1 MPKAIPWWFNS
12 LVLPL
17 ANIGLAFLAC
27 AIVLWLMGIDVGYA
41 AEIMLQGALGSGEG
55 IGYTLYYA
63 TNFIFAGLAVAL
75 AWQAGLFNIGAEGQA
90 LIGGLGVSIIC
101 LYWVPLPMILLFPVT
116 ILVSAIFG
124 GLWAFIPGWLN
135 AYRGS
140 HIVITTI
147 MFNLIASSVI
157 VYLLVG
163 PLKDPE
169 QMAAVTSAFPQ
180 QTWLPTLEQVAL
192 YFGMTLEPSPL
203 NISFLW
209 ALACCVGVYVYL
221 WHTRMGFETRVVGL
235 NIRGAKFAGIAQRR
249 IIVITMVISGAL
261 AGFIGLNE
269 VQGSSHQLQVEF
281 VSGYGFAGIAI
292 ALMGRNHPLG
302 ILVASLLFGALYQGG
317 AELAFNIDSVGNDVI
332 ILIQALVVLF
342 CGALEL
348 MLKPSLINLLRLNSP
363 QKMTVEAN
371 NE

>member
-1 MPKAIPWWFNS
+1 MSKAIPWWFNS
-12 LVLPL
+12 LLLPL
-17 ANIGLAFLAC
+17 ANVGLAFVAC
-27 AIVLWLMGIDVGYA
+27 AIVLWLMGIDVLFA
-41 AEIMLQGALGSGEG
+41 THVMIDGALGSGEG
-55 IGYTLYYA
+55 VGYTLYYA

-90 LIGGLGVSIIC
+90 LIGGLGISIVC
-101 LYWVPLPMILLFPVT
+101 LYWVPLPMILLFPLT
-116 ILVSAIFG
+116 ILVSALFG
-124 GLWAFIPGWLN
+124 ALWAFIPGWLN

-147 MFNLIASSVI
+147 MFNLIASSLI

-163 PLKDPE
+163 PLKE
-169 QMAAVTSAFPQ
+169 SGQMAAVSTTFPQ
-180 QTWLPTLEQVAL
+180 QTWLPSIENMAS
-192 YFGMTLEPSPL
+192 YFGVTLQSSPL
-203 NISFLW
+203 NISFVW
-209 ALACCVGVYVYL
+209 ALLCCLGTYFYL
-221 WHTRMGFETRVVGL
+221 WHTRVGFETRVVGL
-235 NIRGAKFAGIAQRR
+235 NLQGAKFAGIAQRR
-249 IIVITMVISGAL
+249 IIIITMLLSGAL

-281 VSGYGFAGIAI
+281 VSGYGFTGIAI

-302 ILVASLLFGALYQGG
+302 ILIASLLFGALYQGG

-348 MLKPSLINLLRLNSP
+348 MLKPSLINLFRFNSP
-363 QKMTVEAN
+363 KTEAGN
-371 NE
+371 A